1 MASGTTNDGDDL
13 APGLVLDPLD
23 VLEPDDALDLSLR
36 RAVWKNGHPERLLA
50 TGHTNRYLAERYS
63 KCHHSTENGAAA
75 APHESALNRAG

>member
-36 RAVWKNGHPERLLA
+36 RAVWKNDTRNGYWLLGIQ
-50 TGHTNRYLAERYS
+50 TDI
-63 KCHHSTENGAAA
+63 
-75 APHESALNRAG
+75 